1 MGYTI
6 TDPSQIID
14 IQAVI
19 NGINQ
24 YKTVLQDLDSCGA
37 AVIFAGGM
45 LTKDALSIDDSTL
58 EYSVSDLGDQIK
70 SLYDTLVGYADDVLS
85 QAEQVYRAQVMEY
98 NDYVDRQQIAQQI
111 KVIE

>member
-1 MGYTI
+1 MGYAI

-14 IQAVI
+14 IQAVAD
-19 NGINQ
+19 GINQ
-24 YKTVLQDLDSCGA
+24 YKTVLQDLESCGY
-37 AVIFAGGM
+37 AVTYASGM

-85 QAEQVYRAQVMEY
+85 QAEQVYKAQVLEY
-98 NDYVDRQQIAQQI
+98 NNYVDQKKITQQI